1 MTQYVR
7 NVFRPIFAKRL
18 LLVQVAR
25 ILSIIYLVQAGLGIT
40 AGFAYAI
47 WLIYSN

>member
-7 NVFRPIFAKRL
+7 NVFRPIFAKR